1 MLRRTT
7 RPNVLSGITEEYIG
21 VIGDDAWGIRVNSPL
36 PQATKHQIDYAPIRI
51 TEVMTTRYLG
61 KNMNLVRFT
70 AYYLEL
76 CTQANDISDGY
87 RDAIDDVPQLC
98 ATAIKRCRDFHSK
111 PLGRSEKVPTTGQRC
126 SVVCGVKRKFN
137 FMYFVRCS
145 QKEFVNKPEWCY
157 LEVSDM
163 ICRVYGFEFAVECY
177 NKELA
182 KHHYYHRK
190 VLHLMRESDKAI
202 ASSMVDLDGN

>member
-1 MLRRTT
+1 
-7 RPNVLSGITEEYIG
+7 
-21 VIGDDAWGIRVNSPL
+21 
-36 PQATKHQIDYAPIRI
+36 
-51 TEVMTTRYLG
+51 MTTRYLG

-137 FMYFVRCS
+137 FMSVLKHHLNTALKELQTLSLTFISLPSSCRWA
-145 QKEFVNKPEWCY
+145 EFVNKPEWCY

-202 ASSMVDLDGN
+202 ASSMVDSDLERNG